1 MLEYSGK
8 TNRKLFMTGVLIFR
22 LFSMAAVLAVLFG
35 AYPSSVSAA
44 NPQGELQKIQK
55 RLAREKER
63 VEQTIEKEKSIL
75 TEMEAINK
83 LLGKKQDELKLYDS
97 RLTEARSENQK
108 LSNEIDALN
117 SEMNK
122 RKNILKDRLVSIYKQ
137 QYGNMASVLVSAKDY
152 QELIKRSRLISYIAH
167 HDSRLM
173 DNFIREIKT
182 LNDKKQRMD
191 ALQKE
196 LKYSKIKVLNKTK
209 EIKTERQKKDELLA
223 SVKSKRSSYE
233 AMVKELEDSSKNLR
247 DMIKK
252 LEEEKAASRFMG
264 KGFGQLKGRL
274 PWPVVGK
281 VLVPFGRQKDPSFDI
296 ATFKKGIEIEA
307 DLGAAVLAV
316 DGGRVVFADWFKGYG
331 LLVIID
337 HGQGFHSL
345 YANLSEIF
353 HKSGDIIKR
362 RQSVGKAGESGLL
375 NVPAVYFEIR
385 YKGKPVDPLKWLRYM
400 KK

>member
-1 MLEYSGK
+1 MGS
-8 TNRKLFMTGVLIFR
+8 RKWEIKSLFLVSFFL
-22 LFSMAAVLAVLFG
+22 LFSFLISHFS
-35 AYPSSVSAA
+35 PIHAA
-44 NPQGELQKIQK
+44 NPKGELKKIQK
-55 RLAREKER
+55 RLLREKKR

-75 TEMEAINK
+75 TEMERINK
-83 LLGKKQDELKLYDS
+83 LLGKKQDELKLYDD
-97 RLTEARSENQK
+97 RLTRTRSKNKK
-108 LSNEIDALN
+108 LGNEIGALKD
-117 SEMNK
+117 EINK
-122 RKNILKDRLVSIYKQ
+122 RKKILKGRLVSIYKQ
-137 QYGNMASVLVSAKDY
+137 QYGNMASILVSAKDY

-173 DNFIREIKT
+173 DKFNREVMT
-182 LNDKKQRMD
+182 LNDKKQHMD
-191 ALQKE
+191 TLQKE
-196 LKYSKIKVLNKTK
+196 LQYSKKKVLNKTK
-209 EIKTERQKKDELLA
+209 EIKSERKKKNELLA

-233 AMVKELEDSSKNLR
+233 AMVKELEESSKKLRNL
-247 DMIKK
+247 IKK
-252 LEEEKAASRFMG
+252 LEEEKAASRYAG

-274 PWPVVGK
+274 PWPVTGK
-281 VLVPFGRQKDPSFDI
+281 VLVPFGRQKNPSFDI

-307 DLGAAVLAV
+307 DLGTAVLAV

-385 YKGKPVDPLKWLRYM
+385 YKGKPVDPLKWLRIM
-400 KK
+400 KKHAWRENNV